1 MPVNKSARNRS
12 ADPAQEHLRQRKQDW
27 NSACSEFIARLNGF
41 KPHLISFKRGLNG
54 RGDAKAGLPISDI
67 KNPLPAEIGGYLGAV
82 SSEFNELASVFSQLV
97 GEAGGIMQ
105 EQSQYAQRRRKP
117 YKRQASAMQVD
128 DGLTITASSSLSR
141 FWANLAAIWSS
152 DPLKAERL
160 SMLKMAHELFES
172 FVDFEDEVLVKGVSN
187 VHQVLTQYFLVS
199 NKLNALNLSLQ
210 KIRTAKE
217 RQEALLSRQKPVK
230 PNSDD
235 AGTAKPTAGNE
246 SATPTDKPSPP
257 PPRPDDVDFET
268 APIEKLRELAV
279 FMAHYLGL
287 GLTIEDIRPF
297 LEVCTSIKLER
308 NPQTKEQLED
318 RARDVFKDLFSAVKD
333 RFAEKFNVKVSPEA
347 TLGDLYDVRYK
358 KASSLED
365 ELTKYSGNALSR
377 LIKKIKHQF
386 GGKDASSAS
395 RMEIY
400 AYIREAKGLTDQL
413 MDLLEKKHLDL
424 DTAMEK
430 VSKLDELIIKIAEP
444 LKILNVLYKDKFYE
458 NKKKKKVDPTLDPAG
473 RYFTK
478 QVRRDVDKPGW

>member
-105 EQSQYAQRRRKP
+105 EQSQYAHRRRQP
-117 YKRQASAMQVD
+117 HKRHASAMQVD
-128 DGLTITASSSLSR
+128 DGLSIAASSSLSR
-141 FWANLAAIWSS
+141 FWANVAALWSS

-172 FVDFEDEVLVKGVSN
+172 FVDFEDEVLVKGVAN
-187 VHQVLTQYFLVS
+187 VHEVLTQYFLVS

-217 RQEALLSRQKPVK
+217 RQEALLSRPKPVK

-235 AGTAKPTAGNE
+235 ANPTSNVGPT
-246 SATPTDKPSPP
+246 TPTDKPVSIPP
-257 PPRPDDVDFET
+257 KPEDVDYAS

-279 FMAHYLGL
+279 FMVHHLGL

-297 LEVCTSIKLER
+297 LEVCTSVKLER
-308 NPQTKEQLED
+308 NPQMKEQRED
-318 RARDVFKDLFSAVKD
+318 RARDLFKEFFSAIKD

-347 TLGDLYDVRYK
+347 TLGDLYDLRYK
-358 KASSLED
+358 KASSFED

-400 AYIREAKGLTDQL
+400 TYIREAKVLTDQL